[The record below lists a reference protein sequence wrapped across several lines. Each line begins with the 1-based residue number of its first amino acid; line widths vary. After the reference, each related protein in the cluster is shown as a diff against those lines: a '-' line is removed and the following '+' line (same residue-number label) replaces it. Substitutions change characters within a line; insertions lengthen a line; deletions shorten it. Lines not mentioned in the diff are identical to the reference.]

1 MEATFVNIAV
11 FKMQAGSGMDLAA
24 FFLSPSGLAV
34 TRAFKGCIQFDV
46 LTESADPDTVRIY
59 EKWES
64 KEAWNDYSQFRDQS
78 GAMDFLKSKLAAMP
92 SFTACALIG

>member
-46 LTESADPDTVRIY
+46 LTEVLIRTRFEFTKNGKARRLGMTTF
-59 EKWES
+59 
-64 KEAWNDYSQFRDQS
+64 NS
-78 GAMDFLKSKLAAMP
+78 GINLVPWIS
-92 SFTACALIG
+92 